1 MEQALTKLNNK
12 VDGGVGGRGG
22 MGGGV
27 GGALT
32 AQHLA
37 GKVVVTGQD
46 ATDAGLQ
53 RIVLG
58 TQSMTVY
65 KSIKL
70 EAQAAAQVAV
80 ALAKGDQSKI
90 KSVSNSTIDNGAG
103 SVPSDILQPTV
114 ITKSNAAM
122 VVTDGFTT
130 WPNICAGAPSGSTC
144 PPS

>member
-1 MEQALTKLNNK
+1 MEQALTKLNTH
-12 VDGGVGGRGG
+12 VDAVLVANDGMAGGV
-22 MGGGV
+22 V
-27 GGALT
+27 AALT

-58 TQSMTVY
+58 TQSMTIY

-80 ALAKGDQSKI
+80 ALAKRHHTHI
-90 KSVSNSTIDNGAG
+90 PNTPNPTTPNGRR
-103 SVPSDILQPTV
+103 
-114 ITKSNAAM
+114 
-122 VVTDGFTT
+122 
-130 WPNICAGAPSGSTC
+130 
-144 PPS
+144 